1 VRDRHNVYHLLQPGQ
16 RVRDVE
22 MLNEDIEFF
31 QREAATRRIN
41 RGEPRIMEGKTIPTG
56 GTFLPNPI
64 IIEDCGSMLK
74 VSLR

>member
-22 MLNEDIEFF
+22 MLNEDIEHF

-41 RGEPRIMEGKTIPTG
+41 FGEDRIMEGKTIMTG
-56 GTFLPNPI
+56 VAFLPCPI
-64 IIEDCGSMLK
+64 VIEGVVRC
-74 VSLR
+74 